1 MVTFSIVRLVVS
13 SEDNHIFFIV
23 MILMMITI
31 STVQY
36 LVQMNLANVVAILP
50 IGYQKT
56 VLNSY
61 YTASLIVTIYSLII
75 APIHY
80 CIDINIFDNEDK
92 DAGDGVLFH
101 IVWRLVISIPLTLIG
116 IKYNNRLTSNEMY

>member
-1 MVTFSIVRLVVS
+1 
-13 SEDNHIFFIV
+13 
-23 MILMMITI
+23 MMITI

-36 LVQMNLANVVAILP
+36 LVQINLANVVAILP

-56 VLNSY
+56 ILNSY

-80 CIDINIFDNEDK
+80 CIDTHYFNDDDPN
-92 DAGDGVLFH
+92 AGDGVLFH
-101 IVWRLVISIPLTLIG
+101 IVWRFAISIPLTLIA
-116 IKYNNRLTSNEMY
+116 IRYNNRLTSNEMYQFYIKQF